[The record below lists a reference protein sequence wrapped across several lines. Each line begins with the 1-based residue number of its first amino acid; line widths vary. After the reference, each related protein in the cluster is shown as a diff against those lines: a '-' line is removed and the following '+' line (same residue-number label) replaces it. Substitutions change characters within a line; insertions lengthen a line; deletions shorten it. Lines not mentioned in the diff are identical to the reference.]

1 MPEIPKSFTAHVRRV
16 CLFQER
22 QAWHGDAKH
31 RDWAGTEPLRVWGST
46 HPASSHLS
54 VDLALLQAGDAVPVQ
69 RARLIKF
76 PERPGVGSKAWFPGC
91 GRTTGGTPACQRRGC
106 PRPGQAL
113 LASVG
118 EEAGLVRL
126 DDDHVKELAPVG
138 THHVPHPLV
147 PGRRGAEWDRRQRE
161 APGLCHPT

>member
-1 MPEIPKSFTAHVRRV
+1 M
-16 CLFQER
+16 
-22 QAWHGDAKH
+22 
-31 RDWAGTEPLRVWGST
+31 WGSA
-46 HPASSHLS
+46 HPASSHLP
-54 VDLALLQAGDAVPVQ
+54 VDLALFQAGDAVPVQ
-69 RARLIKF
+69 RALLIKF

-91 GRTTGGTPACQRRGC
+91 GRTTGGTPARQHRGA
-106 PRPGQAL
+106 PAPGPQGSKHEPAPAPWAHHPGQAL

-147 PGRRGAEWDRRQRE
+147 PGRRGAEWDRRQASEGGSR
-161 APGLCHPT
+161 PLPPT

>member
-1 MPEIPKSFTAHVRRV
+1 MARR
-16 CLFQER
+16 R
-22 QAWHGDAKH
+22 QALGLGLS
-31 RDWAGTEPLRVWGST
+31 RPWAGTEPPRVWGSA
-46 HPASSHLS
+46 HPASSHLP

-91 GRTTGGTPACQRRGC
+91 GRTTGGTPACQHRGA
-106 PRPGQAL
+106 PAPAPWAHHPGQAL

-147 PGRRGAEWDRRQRE
+147 PGRRGAEWDRRPRE